1 MMLSRLSSARPILW
15 PTINRLLAFIICLTL
30 ALGTSLGF
38 AAELTFAQTTVSFN
52 APIEANG
59 QDVTFS
65 FRNDSDET
73 FTITDVHNGCGC
85 VTSTLI
91 KRAYAPGESGA
102 LQVHVDFQN
111 RTGSIKKIIRLTVRG
126 SKTNADAEVPLKMEG
141 VAQTP
146 LTLSD
151 LSVSWKVGEAK
162 ATKEIIVR
170 VKEGQQI
177 SDLTVETPPLNTN
190 FNLESSPL
198 ADGGCLIR
206 VTPASSN
213 SDTVT
218 LVDGR
223 EVQQMYLL
231 RYLHVP
237 TKTIKRER
245 FYAIVYK

>member
-1 MMLSRLSSARPILW
+1 M
-15 PTINRLLAFIICLTL
+15 INRLLAFIISLTL

-38 AAELTFAQTTVSFN
+38 GAELTFAQTTVSFN

-65 FRNDSDET
+65 FRNESDET
-73 FTITDVHNGCGC
+73 FTISDISNGCGC

-91 KRAYAPGESGA
+91 KRAYAPGESGE
-102 LQVHVDFQN
+102 LQVHIDFQN
-111 RTGSIKKIIRLTVRG
+111 RTGSIKKTIRLNVRG
-126 SKTNADAEVPLKMEG
+126 SKTNTNVEVPLKMEG

-151 LSVSWKVGEAK
+151 LTVSWAVGEAK
-162 ATKEIIVR
+162 NTKEIIVR
-170 VKEGQQI
+170 IKDGQQI
-177 SDLTVETPPLNTN
+177 SDLLIDNSQLNTL
-190 FNLESSPL
+190 FHLESSPL
-198 ADGGCLIR
+198 TEGGCLIR
-206 VTPASSN
+206 VTPILPN
-213 SDTVT
+213 SETIT
-218 LVDGR
+218 LVNGR
-223 EVQQMYLL
+223 EMQQMYLL